1 MQTFERP
8 VSSVPVSS
16 VPLRT
21 GTEGTDGRGSK
32 SPLPIH
38 SFQGFRERMG
48 TDGNGRNGWGR
59 FLVVE
64 VKAQAGRLRPE
75 QTLFLERIRAAGG
88 VAFVARDCRDVLR
101 EIGTP

>member
-1 MQTFERP
+1 M
-8 VSSVPVSS
+8 
-16 VPLRT
+16 
-21 GTEGTDGRGSK
+21 EGGVNPPFPSIRSK
-32 SPLPIH
+32 VLEN
-38 SFQGFRERMG
+38 GWERMG

-101 EIGTP
+101 ELRTP

>member
-1 MQTFERP
+1 
-8 VSSVPVSS
+8 
-16 VPLRT
+16 
-21 GTEGTDGRGSK
+21 
-32 SPLPIH
+32 
-38 SFQGFRERMG
+38 MG

-88 VAFVARDCRDVLR
+88 VAFVARDCRIGLVLR
-101 EIGTP
+101 TACDEWAPPGGAEKSVPP

>member
-1 MQTFERP
+1 
-8 VSSVPVSS
+8 
-16 VPLRT
+16 
-21 GTEGTDGRGSK
+21 
-32 SPLPIH
+32 
-38 SFQGFRERMG
+38 MG

-88 VAFVARDCRDVLR
+88 VAFVARDLRDVLR
-101 EIGTP
+101 EFENNQQESNHAQN